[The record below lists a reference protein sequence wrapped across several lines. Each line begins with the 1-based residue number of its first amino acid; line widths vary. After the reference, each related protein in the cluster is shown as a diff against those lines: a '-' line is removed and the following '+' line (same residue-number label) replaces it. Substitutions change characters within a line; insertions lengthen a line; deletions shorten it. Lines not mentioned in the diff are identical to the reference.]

1 MRFIVIDGLDGSGK
15 DTQAN
20 LIRQKYLEMDKSVIL
35 RSHPSVDNSYG
46 LKAKKALLKSGKLNR
61 IKASIYYAFD
71 VIRSVRLYYGKA
83 DTVIFVRYLMGVAY
97 LPFPIA
103 KLLYKLFEMIL
114 PTSKYMF
121 FLDVEPEEAVKR
133 LQSRDNQEMFENLQD
148 LIKVRRKALKLAHKW
163 HIANGNCSIEN
174 IQRQINS
181 VLDHGNNHEND

>member
-1 MRFIVIDGLDGSGK
+1 
-15 DTQAN
+15 
-20 LIRQKYLEMDKSVIL
+20 LEMDKSVIL

-71 VIRSVRLYYGKA
+71 VIRSVRMYYGKA